1 MDSFVLEKVRSFGW
15 RLKGMKQYHCLAR
28 GQELQ
33 FRMVHAA
40 KMPIRAGQECHYVVL
55 KSDLAVVA
63 MTHQS

>member
-1 MDSFVLEKVRSFGW
+1 
-15 RLKGMKQYHCLAR
+15 MKQYHCLAR

-40 KMPIRAGQECHYVVL
+40 KMPIRTGQECHYVVL